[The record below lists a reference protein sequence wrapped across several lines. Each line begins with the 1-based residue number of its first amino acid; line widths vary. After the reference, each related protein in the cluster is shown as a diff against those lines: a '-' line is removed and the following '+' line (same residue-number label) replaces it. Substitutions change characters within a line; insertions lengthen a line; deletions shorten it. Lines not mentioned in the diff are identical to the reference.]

1 MHTSFYIRPA
11 QQEQIETTAVLR
23 TTESPVLLGTVVS
36 EKGKPITNALAVLYA
51 SGGTQP
57 DRTAGIAFSD
67 EMGRFAFGPL
77 EAGVLY
83 QVCIY
88 ADTSLHRVLEQ
99 PE

>member
-11 QQEQIETTAVLR
+11 QHEQIETSAVLR
-23 TTESPVLLGTVVS
+23 TAESPVLLGTVLS
-36 EKGKPITNALAVLYA
+36 ADGKPIADALAVLYA

-57 DRTAGIAFSD
+57 DRIAGVSFSD

-77 EAGVLY
+77 DAGVLY
-83 QVCIY
+83 QVCIH
-88 ADTSLHRVLEQ
+88 ADTMVHRVLEQ